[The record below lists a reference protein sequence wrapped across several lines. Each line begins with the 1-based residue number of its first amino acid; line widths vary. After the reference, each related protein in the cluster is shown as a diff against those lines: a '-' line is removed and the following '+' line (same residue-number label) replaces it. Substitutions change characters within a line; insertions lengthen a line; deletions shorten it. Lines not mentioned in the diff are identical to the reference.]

1 MKAAMEDR
9 TPSSS
14 GDTEGKNSE
23 RRRGEGEDVHVE
35 GTKEEKGDKKNGYK
49 YF

>member
-14 GDTEGKNSE
+14 GET
-23 RRRGEGEDVHVE
+23 
-35 GTKEEKGDKKNGYK
+35 EEKGRKKRKRKRRHLNEAWIYHK
-49 YF
+49 VSLIMEVFKS